1 MALTPHTVTVQEITM
16 ASGAKVIKTT
26 NLPTHTELTMKAIE
40 AIDRK
45 LKGYM
50 SKLTED
56 EFHSLLGEIGFK
68 CQVWKEL
75 MEEEYEER
83 QTKEK

>member
-1 MALTPHTVTVQEITM
+1 MALTPHTVTMQEITT

-26 NLPTHTELTMKAIE
+26 NLPTHTEPTMKAIK

-56 EFHSLLGEIGFK
+56 EFHSLLGEIRFK
-68 CQVWKEL
+68 CQIWKEL
-75 MEEEYEER
+75 MEDEYEER
-83 QTKEK
+83 RKKK